1 MRPFA
6 YFVVPLLFAVV
17 SCSPNAG
24 TGPKTGTTGGPP
36 PPPCHPG
43 CFPAGTAIVTPEGS
57 RPVESIRPGD
67 VITLVGSNG
76 QPIRGKVES
85 IYQTNNILMD
95 VRTDSGSLLTTTTQP
110 LCLETGGLR
119 PAGELVAGDR
129 IWRWEGEQRR
139 STVVREVVSTG
150 REAAVFNLVVGESAV
165 FIAGGFLARGKPPLV
180 TGEQQ

>member
-6 YFVVPLLFAVV
+6 FIVVPLLLAAV
-17 SCSPNAG
+17 SCSPTAG
-24 TGPKTGTTGGPP
+24 TGPRTGTTGGSP

-76 QPIRGKVES
+76 QTIRESVES
-85 IYQTNNILMD
+85 IYQTSNTLVE
-95 VRTDSGSLLTTTTQP
+95 VRTESGNLLTTTTQP
-110 LCLETGGLR
+110 LCLESGELR
-119 PAGELVAGDR
+119 PAGKLVAGDR
-129 IWRWEGEQRR
+129 IWRWEGDQRR
-139 STVVREVVSTG
+139 STVVREVVPTG

-165 FIAGGFLARGKPPLV
+165 FIANGFLARGKPPLV
-180 TGEQQ
+180 TRDQQ